1 MRLRLQPTAINQQ
14 PLKFL
19 QWEFSIPYNLRN
31 EPGNLAKYDFPFLT
45 QKRKCLACNTTPLF
59 SSLKHAPVIL
69 VETQEE
75 EFFTHYKFDF
85 SFYYEQIHSFFFFF
99 VIEKFSE

>member
-1 MRLRLQPTAINQQ
+1 MT
-14 PLKFL
+14 
-19 QWEFSIPYNLRN
+19 
-31 EPGNLAKYDFPFLT
+31 FPFLT